1 MTDDSLIGMNNIIT
15 GSNNNTLRKVNVK
28 PYGYDQIYMDTDLIE
43 DKLHQLIDK
52 FHERKNES

>member
-1 MTDDSLIGMNNIIT
+1 MNNIIT